1 MLNARTTRFATI
13 VLAVLLA
20 LALVT
25 VITGCGKKDDS
36 TTTATATGDSAKGQL
51 PVAESALSTMAP
63 DAKLLLIQTASGT
76 PTTAT
81 PVWAYLFG
89 SPSNN
94 KTYAVYVSD
103 GQVMAASEYGVLELA
118 KEEWAS
124 VPDADAMKVDS
135 DEAYTKALAASG
147 AKGDPNAYMMGIM
160 VYKPKEDTSTI
171 KPMVW
176 QVQFDPG
183 ESGATTSTI
192 EVDAKTG
199 AASVVSDQ

>member
-1 MLNARTTRFATI
+1 MMDVRKTRFTTI
-13 VLAVLLA
+13 VLAMLLA

-25 VITGCGKKDDS
+25 VITGCGKKDDT
-36 TTTATATGDSAKGQL
+36 TTTATGTSAKGQL
-51 PVAESALSTMAP
+51 SVAESALSTMAP
-63 DAKLLLIQTASGT
+63 DAKLLIVQTASGT

-89 SPSNN
+89 SPTSN
-94 KTYAVYVSD
+94 KTYVVYASD
-103 GQVMAASEYGVLELA
+103 GQVMGASEYGVLEMA
-118 KEEWAS
+118 EDEWAS
-124 VPDADAMKVDS
+124 VPGADEMKIDS

-160 VYKPKEDTSTI
+160 MFKPKEDTSTI
-171 KPMVW
+171 EPLTW

-183 ESGATTSTI
+183 DSGATTSTV

-199 AASVVSDQ
+199 AASIATDQ